1 MVNNGAIWCGGWDII
16 ENIIHIKNLWKFC
29 ILYASLVGVFCIFIA
44 LSNLEIRFAFALLAY
59 MGHGTTINSST
70 LSGGLGR
77 FSNI

>member
-1 MVNNGAIWCGGWDII
+1 MEQFGVVGGILLRTLYTSKI
-16 ENIIHIKNLWKFC
+16 YGSFC

-59 MGHGTTINSST
+59 MGHGTTINSLT
-70 LSGGLGR
+70 LSGGVGR